1 MREVEVK
8 GYAMSDA
15 EAEASR
21 RRLEAAGADLLYE
34 GRLEDRRYD
43 MPDKALALRDHV
55 LRLRVYRGERV
66 TTSLDFKGPTGYAD
80 GFKVREE
87 LTVGADDPLALAR
100 ILEAM
105 GYVITRE
112 IDREIA
118 QYTLAGATVR
128 FERYPRMDILIEVEG
143 TPEAIEAAI
152 AVLGL
157 PRERFTAERL
167 PDFVLKF
174 ESRTGERAALCD
186 RELDGDYRY
195 SPYDA

>member
-1 MREVEVK
+1 MREVELK
-8 GYAMSDA
+8 GVLTD
-15 EAEASR
+15 EASVR
-21 RRLEAAGADLLYE
+21 AARARLEAAGATLEYA

-43 MPDKALALRDHV
+43 TPDRALALKDHV
-55 LRLRVYRGERV
+55 LRLRVYRGEELR
-66 TTSLDFKGPTGYAD
+66 TSLDFKGPTTYSD

-87 LTVGADDPLALAR
+87 HTVGASDPAALAH

-118 QYTLAGATVR
+118 QYRYAGATVR
-128 FERYPRMDILIEVEG
+128 FERYPRMDTLVEVEG
-143 TPEAIEAAI
+143 DPEAIETAI
-152 AVLGL
+152 RALGM
-157 PRERFTAERL
+157 PREGFTIERL

-174 ESRTGERAALCD
+174 ETRTGERAAICD

-195 SPYDA
+195 SASDA